1 MRYMFIGIMFAV
13 GTALTTINP
22 PNVPDKIPLSE
33 PAPIEKFMDR
43 IAAIET
49 PGLPHTVVNK
59 FGMMGRYQFSPSTV
73 RVLGFKISK
82 KEFLR
87 NRYLQD
93 TVMLHYI
100 VANQRELEPLIKKYD
115 GKIVNGIKI
124 TRAGILAG
132 AHFAGSGTVKYFF
145 NSRLSGN
152 GLVDANGTTL
162 RFYMSKFS
170 NFHLPK
176 VVL

>member
-1 MRYMFIGIMFAV
+1 MKYALIAALFAAGAFITEISP
-13 GTALTTINP
+13 TPRIT
-22 PNVPDKIPLSE
+22 KIPLSE
-33 PAPIEKFMDR
+33 PAPIERFMDR

-49 PGLPHTVVNK
+49 PGLPHTVVNS

-73 RVLGFKISK
+73 KGLGFKVSK
-82 KEFLR
+82 AEFLK
-87 NRYLQD
+87 NRHLQD

-100 VANQRELEPLIKKYD
+100 TANQRELQPLIKKYD
-115 GKIVNGIKI
+115 GKIFNGIKI

-145 NSRLSGN
+145 SRQLEGN
-152 GLVDANGTTL
+152 DFADANGTTL
-162 RFYMSKFS
+162 KFYMKKFS
-170 NFHLPK
+170 DFQLPE